1 MSSGAGRKSRLFFL
15 YGNVVEAASK
25 HWLAYELVFVSTR
38 LR

>member
-1 MSSGAGRKSRLFFL
+1 MSSGAGRKSRLFF

-25 HWLAYELVFVSTR
+25 YWLAYELVFVSTR